1 MDSRALQVWDQHV
14 ACFHKE
20 HALRDPSGSA
30 ASSPL
35 VLEYLEASK
44 K

>member
-20 HALRDPSGSA
+20 HALRDPSGSPT
-30 ASSPL
+30 SPL